1 MNILKSNQWH
11 FLMFLIFTAF
21 LSIGSSPIPSL
32 QDYHYNRRSSSLPAE
47 DKGRLSQHNQLDTL
61 RTLQPPSAIGNL
73 AQAKKD
79 QGDFRQASS
88 DTTKTVAAKQSFM
101 QLGASGESTD
111 VGPSL
116 TSLPNQQN
124 SNGLSSPSAAK
135 RSWELLPLKPNQ
147 QTDTQLQRG
156 NISPPPVVP
165 SPDSKHAMNSVL
177 SSKTQQVQQSK
188 LPLRHGKNVINF
200 GRIELKTDW
209 CTPIHFKETIKHHG
223 CKSVSVDNN
232 MCYGQCNSF
241 YIPKHLVS
249 CSYCTASKVETMNVR
264 LECPGQ
270 NPDFIVKKVA
280 IVKECSCKDCEPS
293 GWNTFIKSSRGH
305 GAMEKKN
312 QSLPNIVNA
321 V

>member
-1 MNILKSNQWH
+1 MNVLKSNQWH
-11 FLMFLIFTAF
+11 FVTLLIFTGL

-32 QDYHYNRRSSSLPAE
+32 QDHLNSRSSALPAE

-73 AQAKKD
+73 AKANKD
-79 QGDFRQASS
+79 QGDFTQGNRDSS
-88 DTTKTVAAKQSFM
+88 KTTAAKQSFM
-101 QLGASGESTD
+101 QLGASGESAE
-111 VGPSL
+111 VGKSL

-124 SNGLSSPSAAK
+124 SNRLSSPSTAK

-147 QTDTQLQRG
+147 QIDTQSQRG

-165 SPDSKHAMNSVL
+165 SPDSKHATNSVL

-188 LPLRHGKNVINF
+188 LPLRQGTNVINF

-209 CTPIHFKETIKHHG
+209 CTPNHFKETIKHHG

-241 YIPKHLVS
+241 YIPKRFVS
-249 CSYCTASKVETMNVR
+249 CSYCTASKVETMSVR

-270 NPDFIVKKVA
+270 TPDFVVKKVA
-280 IVKECSCKDCEPS
+280 IVKECSCKDCELVHP
-293 GWNTFIKSSRGH
+293 
-305 GAMEKKN
+305 
-312 QSLPNIVNA
+312 
-321 V
+321 